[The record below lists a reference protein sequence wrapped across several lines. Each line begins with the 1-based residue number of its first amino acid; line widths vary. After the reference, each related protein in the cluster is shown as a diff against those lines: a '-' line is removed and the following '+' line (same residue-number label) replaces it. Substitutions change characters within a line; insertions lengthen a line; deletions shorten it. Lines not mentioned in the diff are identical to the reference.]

1 MVPIVQ
7 PMLRHLACKATT
19 TGEPSTAPRNTALH
33 SPASIQF
40 RSLCD
45 TLSGDPG
52 SCGVVAFELSEEQ
65 EESDPQS
72 TSRGRDGESSWWVT
86 VMVWVGMVWEGRIV
100 LVYNPSGNGLSHGT
114 KTNT

>member
-45 TLSGDPG
+45 TLFKGGGNPG
-52 SCGVVAFELSEEQ
+52 SCGVVTSELSEEA
-65 EESDPQS
+65 DPQS
-72 TSRGRDGESSWWVT
+72 TSRGRV
-86 VMVWVGMVWEGRIV
+86 
-100 LVYNPSGNGLSHGT
+100 
-114 KTNT
+114 